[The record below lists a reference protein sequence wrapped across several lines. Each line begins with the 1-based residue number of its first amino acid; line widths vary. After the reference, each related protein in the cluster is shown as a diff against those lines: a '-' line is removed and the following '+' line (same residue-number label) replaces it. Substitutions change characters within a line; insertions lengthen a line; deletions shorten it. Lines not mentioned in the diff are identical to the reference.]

1 MRNGRGKFNV
11 PHAFAADFGAGDF
24 NAATVANL
32 PLVTDALVLAA
43 VAFPVAC
50 WAENAFAK
58 QTVAFGLER
67 AVVYCFG
74 LFDFAVRPLD
84 NFFGRGQPDSH

>member
-1 MRNGRGKFNV
+1 MRNGRGKFDV

-24 NAATVANL
+24 DAATVANGAF
-32 PLVTDALVLAA
+32 VTDALVFAA
-43 VAFPVAC
+43 VTFPIAC
-50 WAENAFAK
+50 GAENAFAK

-67 AVVYCFG
+67 AIVNRFG

-84 NFFGRGQPDSH
+84 NFFG